1 MPTCHARQAQVQ
13 ALRAAHP
20 GLCLFVECGYK
31 YKLFGDDAHAAAGLL
46 GIFASPHRSFL
57 VPTVSASIPVH
68 RLGVHVRRMVEH
80 GWVACGAVGCWDP
93 LCVMRLGSCED
104 VRGVGGMWCCWVQG
118 SLMCYAFGKL

>member
-1 MPTCHARQAQVQ
+1 MCMCMCACISQHASPMPLVFLMPTLHACQAQVQ

-80 GWVACGAVGCWDP
+80 GWVAYVVLLGAGI
-93 LCVMRLGSCED
+93 
-104 VRGVGGMWCCWVQG
+104 
-118 SLMCYAFGKL
+118 LMCCAFGKL